1 MRLRVCHPQAPTKLH
16 LTLMEPDSEDYAE
29 SVSGRLLAAGLARL
43 AEPKGPQVRGW
54 AGLLGGLLHCTLAMP
69 AFFTALPAQGT
80 AFLTRCCL
88 NSAPA
93 CPHLPAHL
101 TCPPPPACLQSPETA
116 EVLEE
121 LRGCETEARRKHR
134 GMWMYGDPGS
144 GDEDERDDGGF
155 PSLGGK
161 PAGGR
166 GAGRR

>member
-1 MRLRVCHPQAPTKLH
+1 V
-16 LTLMEPDSEDYAE
+16 
-29 SVSGRLLAAGLARL
+29 
-43 AEPKGPQVRGW
+43 GW
-54 AGLLGGLLHCTLAMP
+54 AAWWPATLHASYACLFHCIACPGDSLSDALLLEFSTC
-69 AFFTALPAQGT
+69 LP
-80 AFLTRCCL
+80 
-88 NSAPA
+88 SPA
-93 CPHLPAHL
+93 CSPDL

-116 EVLEE
+116 EVLEA

>member
-1 MRLRVCHPQAPTKLH
+1 MGNISYLVPSIHPMVQVAPAGVPIHTVEFATWAASADGDRAVIDAAKSMAMTVVDLWC
-16 LTLMEPDSEDYAE
+16 AE
-29 SVSGRLLAAGLARL
+29 GMIDAAQRALLAAGLARL

-101 TCPPPPACLQSPETA
+101 T
-116 EVLEE
+116 
-121 LRGCETEARRKHR
+121 
-134 GMWMYGDPGS
+134 
-144 GDEDERDDGGF
+144 
-155 PSLGGK
+155 
-161 PAGGR
+161 
-166 GAGRR
+166 